1 MKYYQEVTLRPGTE
15 INNYF
20 IWQKIFQQIH
30 LCFVNLQNS
39 NGTIPIGISF
49 PEYDNDKIPGLGS
62 KLRCFAASENTLK
75 ELNLKNLLNYFSDY
89 IHLTDIRKVPN
100 KCSYARYWR
109 QQAKSSVIR
118 LARRKA
124 KRKNIS
130 FDQALKQLKGFD
142 EQKIKAPYININSQ
156 SSGQKFRLFIIK
168 EAIKQPI
175 TGSFN
180 CYGLSLK
187 ATVPEF

>member
-1 MKYYQEVTLRPGTE
+1 MKYYQEVTSCPGAE
-15 INNYF
+15 INNHF
-20 IWQKIFQQIH
+20 LWQKVFQKIH
-30 LCFVNLQNS
+30 FCFVNLQDSNS
-39 NGTIPIGISF
+39 MVPIGISF
-49 PEYDNDKIPGLGS
+49 PEYDNDKNPGLGS
-62 KLRCFAASENTLK
+62 KLRVFSASENTLK
-75 ELNLKNLLNYFSDY
+75 ELNLKNKLNSFSDY
-89 IHLTDIRKVPN
+89 IHLTDIRKVPD

-124 KRKNIS
+124 KRKDIS
-130 FDQALKQLKGFD
+130 FDQALEQLKGFN

-168 EAIKQPI
+168 EATEQPI
-175 TGSFN
+175 EGSFN